1 MIFYLNRIKMKT
13 RTIIKKR
20 FEFVCS
26 VMNNKV
32 YYSEKEQKR
41 IARRMFVLNNMK

>member
-1 MIFYLNRIKMKT
+1 MKK
-13 RTIIKKR
+13 RTIINKR
-20 FEFVCS
+20 IEFVCT

-41 IARRMFVLNNMK
+41 ITRRMFVLNNMK

>member
-1 MIFYLNRIKMKT
+1 MKT

-32 YYSEKEQKR
+32 YYSERERKR
-41 IARRMFVLNNMK
+41 IERRMLVLNSLK

>member
-1 MIFYLNRIKMKT
+1 MKT

-41 IARRMFVLNNMK
+41 INHRKEVMSQLN

>member
-1 MIFYLNRIKMKT
+1 MKT
-13 RTIIKKR
+13 RRIIKNR

-32 YYSEKEQKR
+32 YYSERERKR
-41 IARRMFVLNNMK
+41 IERRMFVLNSLK

>member
-1 MIFYLNRIKMKT
+1 MKT
-13 RTIIKKR
+13 RTIIEKS

-41 IARRMFVLNNMK
+41 IARRMLVLNSLK